1 MRTNTALRVGS
12 VLLALVVGGAVG
24 ACSNNDDDGTTAAS
38 FPKACA
44 AQAKVV
50 DLVSALPTG
59 GPTSPPADKATIK
72 AAFPPVAR
80 AITALEDAM
89 PEQNAAVTK
98 VLTTLKAV
106 GKDGDASALEELDS
120 TAADKYF
127 YDHCADTDQDRAI
140 TAKEYEYD
148 GGTEAVEAGVLR
160 VKLHNA
166 GQQLHEMVLMRVK
179 DGSTLTKDQVMA
191 LAAQGDDAVSAK
203 LDFVNAT
210 IAPQGQDGYLAAKVD
225 KGSYVMV
232 CMLPVGATSFEQL
245 QSGQV
250 DGPPHLSQGMMR
262 SFTVS

>member
-1 MRTNTALRVGS
+1 
-12 VLLALVVGGAVG
+12 
-24 ACSNNDDDGTTAAS
+24 
-38 FPKACA
+38 
-44 AQAKVV
+44 
-50 DLVSALPTG
+50 
-59 GPTSPPADKATIK
+59 
-72 AAFPPVAR
+72 
-80 AITALEDAM
+80 
-89 PEQNAAVTK
+89 
-98 VLTTLKAV
+98 
-106 GKDGDASALEELDS
+106 
-120 TAADKYF
+120 
-127 YDHCADTDQDRAI
+127 
-140 TAKEYEYD
+140 
-148 GGTEAVEAGVLR
+148 